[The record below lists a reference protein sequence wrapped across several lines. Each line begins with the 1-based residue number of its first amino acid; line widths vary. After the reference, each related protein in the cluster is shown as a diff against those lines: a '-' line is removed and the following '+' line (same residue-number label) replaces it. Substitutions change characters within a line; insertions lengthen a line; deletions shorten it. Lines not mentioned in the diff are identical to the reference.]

1 MRAGDHVR
9 LIGIPSDVRD
19 DEELPTQTL
28 FEKCLGKI
36 FTVEDVES
44 VAGLHQQLA
53 KLEVGHVLGKPSYTH
68 AIWVEENSFKLKRS
82 PAKIEN

>member
-1 MRAGDHVR
+1 MR

-19 DEELPTQTL
+19 DEELPTRTL

-44 VAGLHQQLA
+44 VEGLHQQLA

-68 AIWVEENSFKLKRS
+68 AIWVEEEFLQ
-82 PAKIEN
+82 IEEQRPCED